1 MKLRE
6 ALPVLL
12 LALLACGEEQ
22 TAIPGA
28 HPVTES
34 DTAFIQVP
42 GGTFTNSQGEA
53 VTVESFLMLKG
64 EVTNRLFRSIADQ
77 DGLAHP
83 PDPGFPGMEQYF
95 YEYPDCPVVNV
106 SPFRARKAA
115 SSIGCSL
122 PTRNQWEYAAS
133 LGLTGDIA
141 DQFPWGTLS
150 PPDVPGV
157 PANYMALDLWT
168 SRDADGFLYTA
179 PHGSYPLSNGGF
191 EDLAG
196 NVAEIAVSEADS
208 SICLMGG
215 SWAQPEEAMQLGFRR
230 TVAEGDITWYAGFRL
245 VK

>member
-12 LALLACGEEQ
+12 LTLLACGEEQ
-22 TAIPGA
+22 TVIPA
-28 HPVTES
+28 AEPVEES
-34 DTAFIQVP
+34 DTVFIQIP
-42 GGTFTNSQGEA
+42 GGMFVNSLGES
-53 VTVESFLMLKG
+53 VTIESFQMLRS
-64 EVTNRLFRSIADQ
+64 EVTNRLYRSLADQ
-77 DGLAHP
+77 EGLSHP

-95 YEYPDCPVVNV
+95 YDYPGHPVVNV

-115 SSIGCSL
+115 TAMGCRL

-141 DQFPWGTLS
+141 DQFPWGVLS

-157 PANYMALDLWT
+157 PANYMALDLWI

-179 PHGSYPLSNGGF
+179 PHGSYPLSTGGL
-191 EDLAG
+191 EDLGG
-196 NVAEIAVSEADS
+196 NVAEITVSEADS
-208 SICLMGG
+208 SIHLMGG
-215 SWAQPEEAMQLGFRR
+215 SWAQPEEAMKLGFRR
-230 TVAEGDITWYAGFRL
+230 TVPEGDITWYAGFRL